1 MPLKQ
6 HFDRLLLGA
15 TILQTAVGLAIMTS
29 ASWLIAVERYHR
41 PGTYFLVWQAAA
53 ALIGLG
59 ALIAAMHLRRE
70 VLLDAKV
77 AWVLLGGCWLL
88 LAAAFL
94 QSPVAHTHRWLRLGG
109 LSLQPSAPARIA
121 LILVLGVAFVRA
133 AEAGWTWRALAPL
146 GAAAGVTVALVLAE
160 PDLGTAVLLL
170 LVVAGMAVMAS
181 IPWRIVIAPAMIATV
196 LIVAAVALS
205 PYRRARV
212 RAFLDPGAASATSWQ
227 TRQSLIALGSGG
239 ILGKGYGA
247 GLQKLFFLP
256 EPHTDF
262 IFAIAGEEMG
272 LGGVGVLL
280 ALATIITWRGLR
292 IASRQTDSV
301 LALLAFGLTFAFA
314 MQTLIHMSV
323 CLGLAPP
330 KGIPLPLVSYGKT
343 DLVVNLTSLG
353 VLLNLSRE
361 VTA

>member
-1 MPLKQ
+1 
-6 HFDRLLLGA
+6 
-15 TILQTAVGLAIMTS
+15 
-29 ASWLIAVERYHR
+29 
-41 PGTYFLVWQAAA
+41 
-53 ALIGLG
+53 
-59 ALIAAMHLRRE
+59 
-70 VLLDAKV
+70 
-77 AWVLLGGCWLL
+77 
-88 LAAAFL
+88 
-94 QSPVAHTHRWLRLGG
+94 
-109 LSLQPSAPARIA
+109 
-121 LILVLGVAFVRA
+121 
-133 AEAGWTWRALAPL
+133 
-146 GAAAGVTVALVLAE
+146 
-160 PDLGTAVLLL
+160 
-170 LVVAGMAVMAS
+170 
-181 IPWRIVIAPAMIATV
+181 
-196 LIVAAVALS
+196 
-205 PYRRARV
+205 
-212 RAFLDPGAASATSWQ
+212 
-227 TRQSLIALGSGG
+227 LGSGW